1 MKKIEWNGP
10 NYIELINLEKIQA
23 QICENQDLEEEWG
36 KMILTLSDCVTKKE
50 KKGIQM
56 VLKTK
61 LKVVWLNCT
70 RKVCPDYQKNI
81 S

>member
-1 MKKIEWNGP
+1 M
-10 NYIELINLEKIQA
+10 
-23 QICENQDLEEEWG
+23 CENQDLESG
-36 KMILTLSDCVTKKE
+36 GKKMILTLSDCVTKRKKE
-50 KKGIQM
+50 YSDGFKS
-56 VLKTK
+56 K